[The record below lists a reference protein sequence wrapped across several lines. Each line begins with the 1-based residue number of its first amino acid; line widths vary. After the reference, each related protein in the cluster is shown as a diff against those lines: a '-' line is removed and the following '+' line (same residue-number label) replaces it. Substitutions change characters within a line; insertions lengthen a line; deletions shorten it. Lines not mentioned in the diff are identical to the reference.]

1 MSSLT
6 EKIDSVIN
14 AVIGGRPAPKKSPTE
29 NAALVI
35 CELAAP
41 RVKSAMGG
49 RYAEAKKLYADIKRL
64 QKLLN
69 FDLTEQA
76 AHTAYQRQIDE
87 HGEIAGSGGDLAGI
101 ARGRSR
107 DAWIADFA
115 ARHTAAEQATIKAG
129 KKFATLNI
137 EIGDLVLAQLHD
149 EVAEL
154 ENVEA
159 RQAAR
164 FGLPYKSSPTVAA
177 LRSLSDYLRH
187 TAAVTILE
195 NF

>member
-1 MSSLT
+1 MNIL
-6 EKIDSVIN
+6 EKIDQVLT
-14 AVIGGRPAPKKSPTE
+14 GTKPLPKKSPTE

-49 RYAEAKKLYADIKRL
+49 RFAEGKKLYADIKKV

-69 FDLTEQA
+69 YELTEAA
-76 AHTAYQRQIDE
+76 AHAAYQKQLDE
-87 HGEIAGSGGDLAGI
+87 HDQLTTNGGDLAAI

-115 ARHTAAEQATIKAG
+115 ARKEAAEQVANKAG
-129 KKFATLNI
+129 KKFQLLTI

-154 ENVEA
+154 ENAEA

-164 FGLPYKSSPTVAA
+164 FGLPYKASPTVAA

-187 TAAVTILE
+187 TAAATVLD

>member
-1 MSSLT
+1 MSMT
-6 EKIDSVIN
+6 DKI
-14 AVIGGRPAPKKSPTE
+14 IGAIDRAITGTKPTPQKSPVE

-49 RYAEAKKLYADIKRL
+49 RYADAKKLYADIKRL

-69 FDLTEQA
+69 YDLTEVA
-76 AHTAYQRQIDE
+76 AHTAYQKQLDE
-87 HGEIAGSGGDLAGI
+87 HDQLTTNGGDLVGV

-115 ARHTAAEQATIKAG
+115 SRKEAAEQATNKAG

-149 EVAEL
+149 AVADL
-154 ENVEA
+154 ENIEA

-164 FGLPYKSSPTVAA
+164 FGLPYKASPTVAA

-187 TAAVTILE
+187 TAAATILD

>member
-1 MSSLT
+1 MSMT
-6 EKIDSVIN
+6 DKI
-14 AVIGGRPAPKKSPTE
+14 IGAIDRAITGTKPTPQKSPVE

-49 RYAEAKKLYADIKRL
+49 RYADAKKLYADIKRL

-69 FDLTEQA
+69 YDLTEVA
-76 AHTAYQRQIDE
+76 AHTAYQKQLDE
-87 HGEIAGSGGDLAGI
+87 HDQLTTNGGDLVGV

-115 ARHTAAEQATIKAG
+115 SRKEAAEQATNKAG

-137 EIGDLVLAQLHD
+137 EIGDLVLAQQHD
-149 EVAEL
+149 AVADL
-154 ENVEA
+154 ENIEA

-164 FGLPYKSSPTVAA
+164 FGLPYKASPTVAA

-187 TAAVTILE
+187 TAAATILD

>member
-1 MSSLT
+1 MNETISNLAAELKAAIT
-6 EKIDSVIN
+6 
-14 AVIGGRPAPKKSPTE
+14 GRKPTPKNPIE
-29 NAALVI
+29 AAALVI

-41 RVKSAMGG
+41 RVKSALGG
-49 RYAEAKKLYADIKRL
+49 RYADAKKLYADIKRL

-69 FDLTEQA
+69 YDLTEVA
-76 AHTAYQRQIDE
+76 ACGHYQQQLDE
-87 HGEIAGSGGDLAGI
+87 HDQLTTDGGNLATI

-115 ARHTAAEQATIKAG
+115 SRKEAAEQATIKAG

-154 ENVEA
+154 ENIEA

-164 FGLPYKSSPTVAA
+164 FGLPYKASPTVAA
-177 LRSLSDYLRH
+177 LRSISDYLRI
-187 TAAVTILE
+187 TAAVTVLE